1 MPLKLPSRKRISRPT
16 QKFVLKP
23 NPVPKIMLP
32 KPSTPQKKI
41 SNNCSLKQWMNIWAL
56 ALKCNSVQNT
66 ELQSKKYTKLTQRGC
81 LLWWWVCDHIC
92 QLKSPKSLM
101 SYIFLPWMQILH
113 THIHNQI
120 SYSNNRDVH
129 KVTLPLNLPFTP
141 KPLFNLQHCYLQ
153 SEGMNPGY
161 KTLETQHYYI

>member
-1 MPLKLPSRKRISRPT
+1 MPLKPPSRKRISRPT

-32 KPSTPQKKI
+32 KPPPPPKKKFQTI
-41 SNNCSLKQWMNIWAL
+41 VAWNNEWIWAL

-81 LLWWWVCDHIC
+81 LLWWRVCDHIC

-113 THIHNQI
+113 THTHNQI

-129 KVTLPLNLPFTP
+129 KVTLPLSLPLSPPNPCST
-141 KPLFNLQHCYLQ
+141 FNIVICKVRKWIWL
-153 SEGMNPGY
+153 
-161 KTLETQHYYI
+161 